1 LLIRQKYPY
10 KIERK
15 KEKKKKNKKKK
26 KKKKSISF
34 RPFGVGSLLHSA
46 ISGGSL
52 ATP

>member
-15 KEKKKKNKKKK
+15 KEKKNKKKK